1 MCTMH
6 MKNIIHISI
15 IHLLAVFTCMSSY
28 HLAWCAG
35 KAMRFRELFL
45 KFILPGWWLFW
56 YYTTI
61 FGTIPPF
68 LVLYH
73 HFWYYTTIFG
83 TIPFLVVVWE
93 FSLFSLLLKA
103 FPISSITCS
112 FLCLYFVGPSVY

>member
-83 TIPFLVVVWE
+83 TIPPFLVLYHHFWYYTTIFGTIPFLVVVWE
-93 FSLFSLLLKA
+93 FSLFSLLL
-103 FPISSITCS
+103 
-112 FLCLYFVGPSVY
+112 